1 MGSPDLSGPA
11 GPRNTGLAV
20 GVLAVGVGVITGR
33 LADADAEVVQGLE
46 DVGMA
51 AQQSGDEHGQQQHDD
66 GQDNRQSN
74 HSGTSVRSAECGHR
88 CRCLL
93 PVLML
98 RSVACETVYLLA
110 AFQPAGHPVTG
121 TAIESAW
128 PGARP
133 G

>member
-1 MGSPDLSGPA
+1 M
-11 GPRNTGLAV
+11 

-74 HSGTSVRSAECGHR
+74 HSGTSVHYAECGHR

-98 RSVACETVYLLA
+98 RSVACETVYLPRPTGPLA
-110 AFQPAGHPVTG
+110 TPVTG

-128 PGARP
+128 PGTRP